1 MRMSSVL
8 SLLAASLLC
17 AATFGCNSAPGRP
30 KAGPEVLRPDEV
42 QDFATL
48 YKQNCAACHGENGRQ
63 GAAASLANPEYLAL
77 AGENSLLQVT
87 SLGVPGTLMPAFA
100 QSAGG
105 MLTDRQIHS
114 LVDGMMKQWGKADAL
129 AGQNPPPYAA
139 ATAGDAQQ
147 GQQVF
152 ATYCA
157 RCHGADGKG
166 ATARDAGAKTERKLG
181 SIVDP
186 SYLALVSNQ
195 SLRTMTIVGIPDEGM
210 PDWRGDLLSHPMTD
224 KEVTDV
230 VAWLASQRSPY
241 PGQPYPTAPAAQ
253 RPH

>member
-1 MRMSSVL
+1 MNVRSLL
-8 SLLAASLLC
+8 SLAAVSCLSLV
-17 AATFGCNSAPGRP
+17 TFGCNGAPGRP
-30 KAGPEVLRPDEV
+30 KPGPEVARPDSI
-42 QDFATL
+42 QDFSTL
-48 YKQNCAACHGENGRQ
+48 YSQNCAACHGENGRQ
-63 GAAASLANPEYLAL
+63 GAAVSLANPEYLAL

-147 GQQVF
+147 GPQVF

-157 RCHGADGKG
+157 SCHGADGRG
-166 ATARDAGAKTERKLG
+166 ATAKDAGAKAERRLG
-181 SIVDP
+181 SIVDH
-186 SYLALVSNQ
+186 SYLALVS
-195 SLRTMTIVGIPDEGM
+195 
-210 PDWRGDLLSHPMTD
+210 
-224 KEVTDV
+224 
-230 VAWLASQRSPY
+230 
-241 PGQPYPTAPAAQ
+241 
-253 RPH
+253 